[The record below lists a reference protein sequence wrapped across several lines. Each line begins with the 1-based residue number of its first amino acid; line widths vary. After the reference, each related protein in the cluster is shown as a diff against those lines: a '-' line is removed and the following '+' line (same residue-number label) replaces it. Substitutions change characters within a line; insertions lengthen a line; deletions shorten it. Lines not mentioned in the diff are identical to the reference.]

1 MLICVVNK
9 VNMRRNVGLFLA
21 PCLFLLPVVFFYP
34 PRIWKVVDPNG
45 ILLCWKKKDVA
56 IVKARRRDLLTKY
69 KELL

>member
-1 MLICVVNK
+1 MLSTKLTCDE
-9 VNMRRNVGLFLA
+9 MSDFSWLHAFFYFQLF
-21 PCLFLLPVVFFYP
+21 FFYP
-34 PRIWKVVDPNG
+34 PRTWKVVDPNG